1 MNDRNNTAQYQ
12 TPAIFIS
19 RVCNSVKNSLG
30 QYNVW
35 STSAN
40 NCNVIIGHFW
50 TKCFLVKTSE
60 VDKKGPF
67 SMALIY
73 MTAGQGAC
81 HPRHNNTK
89 STSLLCLNIPH
100 TQLWLFWRKNL
111 DICFLWDRGH
121 KSLCSPILLLLHL
134 IWLHPWEI
142 NQNGICRTVDGTLR
156 QIAPSNCH
164 ILLYLCMSLLFKWC
178 RCLNWPF

>member
-1 MNDRNNTAQYQ
+1 MQYQ
-12 TPAIFIS
+12 TPAIFIN

-89 STSLLCLNIPH
+89 STSLLCLNIPPRSVG
-100 TQLWLFWRKNL
+100 TFFLRKNV
-111 DICFLWDRGH
+111 DICFFLGSNIPPHSVGTFLEEKPWHLFFMGSRPQKFMFSH
-121 KSLCSPILLLLHL
+121 LASPPPHGSGFTPGRL
-134 IWLHPWEI
+134 IKMASVEP
-142 NQNGICRTVDGTLR
+142 
-156 QIAPSNCH
+156 
-164 ILLYLCMSLLFKWC
+164 
-178 RCLNWPF
+178 

>member
-1 MNDRNNTAQYQ
+1 MQYQ
-12 TPAIFIS
+12 TPAIFIN

-89 STSLLCLNIPH
+89 STSLLCLNIPPRSVGTFFFEEKRWH
-100 TQLWLFWRKNL
+100 LFFFGIEYPPTL
-111 DICFLWDRGH
+111 CWDFFGGKTLTFGFFMGSRPQKFMFSH
-121 KSLCSPILLLLHL
+121 LASPPPHL
-134 IWLHPWEI
+134 ASPL
-142 NQNGICRTVDGTLR
+142 GD
-156 QIAPSNCH
+156 
-164 ILLYLCMSLLFKWC
+164 
-178 RCLNWPF
+178 

>member
-1 MNDRNNTAQYQ
+1 MQYQ
-12 TPAIFIS
+12 TPAIFIN

-89 STSLLCLNIPH
+89 STSLLCLNIPPH
-100 TQLWLFWRKNL
+100 SVGTFLKEKRWHLF
-111 DICFLWDRGH
+111 FLWDRGH
-121 KSLCSPILLLLHL
+121 KSLCSPI
-134 IWLHPWEI
+134 WLHPWEI
-142 NQNGICRTVDGTLR
+142 NQNGVCRTVDGTLR

-164 ILLYLCMSLLFKWC
+164 ILLYSVALHGNSE
-178 RCLNWPF
+178 

>member
-1 MNDRNNTAQYQ
+1 MQYQ
-12 TPAIFIS
+12 TPAIFIN

-89 STSLLCLNIPH
+89 STSLLCLNIPPH
-100 TQLWLFWRKNL
+100 SVGTFLKEKRWHLFFLMESNIPPHSVVTFFWRKNL
-111 DICFLWDRGH
+111 DICFFMGSRPQKFMFSHLA
-121 KSLCSPILLLLHL
+121 SPPPHL
-134 IWLHPWEI
+134 ASPL
-142 NQNGICRTVDGTLR
+142 GD
-156 QIAPSNCH
+156 
-164 ILLYLCMSLLFKWC
+164 
-178 RCLNWPF
+178 